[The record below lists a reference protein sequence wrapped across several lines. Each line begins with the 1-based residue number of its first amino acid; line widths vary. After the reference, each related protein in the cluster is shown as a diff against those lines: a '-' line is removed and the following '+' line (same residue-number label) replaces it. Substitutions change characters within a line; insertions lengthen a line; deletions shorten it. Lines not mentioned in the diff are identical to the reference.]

1 MMPFLYIF
9 MIIMIEHPSAG
20 GLVNVTYLL
29 LGDKIGLFITYL
41 IIFSLVLLVP
51 IVGIIGANY
60 ICYLLNINN
69 NLNILIAW
77 FLLFFFT
84 LINTLDTK
92 ISLRIQ
98 GISSILLLFFLFT
111 IIIISL
117 SGSTYKFID
126 KLIDIP
132 FNYNNFEKIWIGM
145 TLVFWAFL
153 GWENLSF
160 TTEEFENIKRDF
172 KRVVMLSFIIM
183 MCLYLGLSA
192 GVITWLDSSSSRTM
206 SAPLAEVIY
215 VALGYRSGIA
225 AAIIAVLIMLININ
239 AWVWGPSR
247 LVYDAGRK
255 KIIPDKLANLNRH
268 HSPHYA
274 LYILFIFYTISLLL
288 IYLMGDKFML
298 IAIKQ
303 VNCIFLLLY
312 ILSIMG
318 YLKSCNTLFHKTVG
332 SLAMG
337 LFILFLLQFGLYLIL
352 PVIFF
357 ALIFIKNHFQKNI
370 YKKRVKQGF

>member
-1 MMPFLYIF
+1 
-9 MIIMIEHPSAG
+9 
-20 GLVNVTYLL
+20 
-29 LGDKIGLFITYL
+29 
-41 IIFSLVLLVP
+41 
-51 IVGIIGANY
+51 
-60 ICYLLNINN
+60 
-69 NLNILIAW
+69 
-77 FLLFFFT
+77 
-84 LINTLDTK
+84 
-92 ISLRIQ
+92 
-98 GISSILLLFFLFT
+98 
-111 IIIISL
+111 
-117 SGSTYKFID
+117 
-126 KLIDIP
+126 
-132 FNYNNFEKIWIGM
+132 M

-225 AAIIAVLIMLININ
+225 VAIIAVLIMLININ

-332 SLAMG
+332 LLAMG

-357 ALIFIKNHFQKNI
+357 VLIFIKNHFQKNI

>member
-1 MMPFLYIF
+1 
-9 MIIMIEHPSAG
+9 
-20 GLVNVTYLL
+20 
-29 LGDKIGLFITYL
+29 
-41 IIFSLVLLVP
+41 
-51 IVGIIGANY
+51 
-60 ICYLLNINN
+60 
-69 NLNILIAW
+69 
-77 FLLFFFT
+77 
-84 LINTLDTK
+84 
-92 ISLRIQ
+92 
-98 GISSILLLFFLFT
+98 
-111 IIIISL
+111 
-117 SGSTYKFID
+117 
-126 KLIDIP
+126 
-132 FNYNNFEKIWIGM
+132 M

-160 TTEEFENIKRDF
+160 TTEEFKNIKRDF

-225 AAIIAVLIMLININ
+225 VAIIAVLIMLININ

-332 SLAMG
+332 LLAMG

-357 ALIFIKNHFQKNI
+357 VLIFIKNHFQKNI

>member
-77 FLLFFFT
+77 FLLFFFYAYKHT
-84 LINTLDTK
+84 RHKNIIKNTVN
-92 ISLRIQ
+92 
-98 GISSILLLFFLFT
+98 ILH
-111 IIIISL
+111 IIIIFL
-117 SGSTYKFID
+117 VSTYKFID

-332 SLAMG
+332 SLAIG

-357 ALIFIKNHFQKNI
+357 VLIFIKNHFQKNI